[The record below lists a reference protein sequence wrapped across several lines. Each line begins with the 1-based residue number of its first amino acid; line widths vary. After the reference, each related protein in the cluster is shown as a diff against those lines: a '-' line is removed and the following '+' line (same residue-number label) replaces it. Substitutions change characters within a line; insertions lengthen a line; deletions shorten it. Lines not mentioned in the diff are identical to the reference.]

1 MQNLNKADLV
11 NRCKNDDPKAWVE
24 FIRRYKKIIYA
35 TILFQLKRH
44 HCTGITE
51 TAKDVFQEVCI
62 KLSHGGALKRLS
74 NPDAVMKYIKL
85 IAISK
90 SIDAMRAAGT
100 WTHQLLSLE
109 NLNADDEVID
119 ACSDIKLTE
128 ERRHVIEY
136 VKNQMSLM
144 TEQEKLLSN
153 LVWFHGMKVVQAV
166 RVVDIGLNNAYSFL
180 SRTRTR
186 MRAELKEKGMI

>member
-1 MQNLNKADLV
+1 MQNLNKADLI
-11 NRCKNDDPKAWVE
+11 NRCKNDDPKAWAE
-24 FIRRYKKIIYA
+24 FIRRYKKLIYA

-44 HCTGITE
+44 NCVAITE
-51 TAKDVFQEVCI
+51 TANDIFQEVCL
-62 KLSHGGALKRLS
+62 KLSYGGALKRLN

-85 IAISK
+85 IATSK
-90 SIDAMRAAGT
+90 SIDTMRRAGT
-100 WTHQLLSLE
+100 WTHQLISLE
-109 NLNADDEVID
+109 NLNTDDEVVD

-128 ERRHVIEY
+128 ERRNVINY
-136 VKNQMSLM
+136 VRDQMSLM

-166 RVVDIGLNNAYSFL
+166 GVVDIGLNNAYSFL
-180 SRTRTR
+180 SRTRAR